1 MIMNKKRISGC
12 VIGFMLFVPV
22 FVGQSG
28 AEVTSVGG
36 SAPMEVAVAGAP
48 APMADKAGGSAATAV
63 SKPEV
68 IAAADFAI
76 KAEEKVLKQGK
87 GAQSAKLKLV
97 EILSAE
103 EQVVAGT
110 NYKLKLLVKVNGK
123 KKNAEAVVWEQA
135 WNKKTPY
142 QLTSWNWQ

>member
-1 MIMNKKRISGC
+1 MIMNRKRISGC
-12 VIGFMLFVPV
+12 LIGFMLFTPF

-28 AEVTSVGG
+28 AEVTPVGG
-36 SAPMEVAVAGAP
+36 AAPMEVAVGGGT
-48 APMADKAGGSAATAV
+48 APMAEKAGGSAATAV
-63 SKPEV
+63 GKPEV
-68 IAAADFAI
+68 VAAADFAI
-76 KAEEKVLKQGK
+76 KAEGKALKQEK
-87 GAQSAKLKLV
+87 GAKSAKLKLV

-110 NYKLKLLVKVNGK
+110 NYKLKLVVQVNGK

-142 QLTSWNWQ
+142 QLTSWTWQ